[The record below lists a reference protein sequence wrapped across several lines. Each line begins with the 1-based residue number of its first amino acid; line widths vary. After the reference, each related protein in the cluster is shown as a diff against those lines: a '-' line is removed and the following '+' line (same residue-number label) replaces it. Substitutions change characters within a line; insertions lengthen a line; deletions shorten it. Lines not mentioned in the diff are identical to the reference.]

1 MYMRIFYIFLL
12 LLTVAGSAFSQTDQ
26 RKFDYF
32 YYEGL
37 NLKAAGKYDA
47 AFDALSHCL
56 SIDSTAA
63 PVLYELSFF
72 YMQLDRPEKTVEY
85 LRRAV
90 ENSSDNYT
98 YRMAL
103 ASVNRSLGMFDEA
116 VEEYRKL
123 SKQYPEKMDL
133 VFYLADALTQ
143 KGDIAE
149 SIEAYDTLESAVGM
163 NEALSQQKF
172 RLYMQIEEKEKA
184 YKEIEKLANKF
195 PMDARYPLMLGDLY
209 LENKEMD
216 KALQNYEKAHKIDPQ
231 NPYYVVSMSN
241 YYEAIGDNAA
251 SESLIRDA
259 LVNEKLDVETKV
271 GILSRYII
279 RLQHTEKGMEGANAI
294 FDELIEQHPEDID
307 LKLMYGSLLTAQE
320 KKEEAEFQ
328 FQLVTEMEPGNA
340 SAWQQLLNLALR
352 NEQLDEVV
360 RICTTCMDMFP
371 DAPEYYF
378 YLGIAYYQQDKQEEA
393 LQVYRDGIAII
404 PAENGRLKSDF
415 YGQMGDIYYQMEQL
429 DKTYEAYD
437 EALKYNMNNVMVL
450 NNYAYFLAL
459 DKKDLDKALR
469 MSLQTINMESENAT
483 YLDTYAWILFV
494 KGEYKLAKIYIERAI
509 EHDDTNSSELVDHYG
524 DILFMIGEKER
535 AVEQWKK
542 AKELGKEGEVLD
554 RKIAEEAYFE
564 E

>member
-1 MYMRIFYIFLL
+1 MRIFYIFLL

-123 SKQYPEKMDL
+123 SKQYPEKMEL
-133 VFYLADALTQ
+133 VFYLAESLTQ

-149 SIEAYDTLESAVGM
+149 SIEAYDTLESAIGM

-279 RLQHTEKGMEGANAI
+279 RLQQTEKGMEGANVI
-294 FDELIEQHPEDID
+294 FDELIELHPEDID

-360 RICTTCMDMFP
+360 RICTTCMDIFP

-509 EHDDTNSSELVDHYG
+509 EHDDTNSSELLDHYG